1 MWQTLVIT
9 LLISLLLIVCLILQ
23 FSTVLK
29 FSRLDRM
36 RNSFITTMIHELKRP
51 ISTLK
56 MCVSGIENEAM
67 MAQPDVKRELVGET
81 RGALDNLSAYFSK
94 LRDIT
99 FNEVEQIP
107 LNLTEINLRELFDD
121 VCAAVTQPADSRA
134 VFVNGIT
141 EDITVSAD
149 RTHLFNILSN
159 LVENSLKYAGN
170 AIEVRASALIDD
182 RYVTVTV
189 GDNGCG
195 ISRDDLPH
203 IFKRFYRGRAS
214 AAGQPGMGLGLAYVR
229 LLVGAHGGDITAESR
244 ENEGTNFI
252 IRLPR

>member
-1 MWQTLVIT
+1 
-9 LLISLLLIVCLILQ
+9 
-23 FSTVLK
+23 
-29 FSRLDRM
+29 M
-36 RNSFITTMIHELKRP
+36 RNGFITTMIHELKRP

-81 RGALDNLSAYFSK
+81 RGALDILSAYFSK

-99 FNEVEQIP
+99 FNDVGQIP
-107 LNLTEINLRELFDD
+107 LNITEINLRELFDD
-121 VCAAVTQPADSRA
+121 VCAAVTVPADRSVDFA
-134 VFVNGIT
+134 NDIAAG
-141 EDITVSAD
+141 ITVSAD

-159 LVENSLKYAGN
+159 LVENSVKYAGDT
-170 AIEVRASALIDD
+170 IEVRASALIDD